1 MRNLIK
7 PISIVVGVALLLFI
21 FGFRI
26 EHPRG
31 GLKNAVGSASS
42 SLVIV
47 KKISNVNAGD
57 KIVIGVDSKTSPIL
71 GIVSGINGNTVSVQL
86 DNGFQKGDIKNVAGK
101 LLIVIPFIGAIFSA
115 VGL

>member
-1 MRNLIK
+1 MRNWIR
-7 PISIVVGVALLLFI
+7 PTAIVVGIALLLFI
-21 FGFRI
+21 FGIRV

-47 KKISNVNAGD
+47 KKTSNIKAGD
-57 KIVIGVDSKTSPIL
+57 KVVIGVDSKPTPTL
-71 GIVSGINGNTVSVQL
+71 GIVSGINENIVSVQL